1 MVMTEWK
8 PSQKKWKE
16 RFAPISKRTI
26 INNKLIIKEGG
37 RWWSCLLAMA
47 RILGRHRLWLAFEP
61 CSLTLP
67 RHFVGV
73 LEILPSSLN
82 SEASSS
88 ENGAASQLWLHELL
102 EYLPTNNY
110 LGIEAVELRP
120 GSGGTPLPSALVLA
134 PRQLH
139 VPSFPRR
146 EGFTKWPRPAENSPF
161 YNAGWCQV
169 CNPPASVSPALRL
182 QIHTTR
188 LSFVPVF
195 SRNSSQ

>member
-1 MVMTEWK
+1 MAQLPPSNGQSLRKTQALTGIWAILFNLA
-8 PSQKKWKE
+8 PSQY
-16 RFAPISKRTI
+16 
-26 INNKLIIKEGG
+26 
-37 RWWSCLLAMA
+37 C
-47 RILGRHRLWLAFEP
+47 
-61 CSLTLP
+61 
-67 RHFVGV
+67 HFVGV
-73 LEILPSSLN
+73 LEILPSSL
-82 SEASSS
+82 SLKASSS
-88 ENGAASQLWLHELL
+88 ETGAASQLWLHELL
-102 EYLPTNNY
+102 EYLPNNY
-110 LGIEAVELRP
+110 LGIEAMELRP

-134 PRQLH
+134 RRQLH

-146 EGFTKWPRPAENSPF
+146 EGFTKWPRQAENSPF